1 MDCKLDFRKVEE
13 LKKYKFI
20 VDFYQRGCRW
30 SADDAESLAIDIADY
45 DGNYFLQPLVVKM
58 LEDNIYELVDGQQRL
73 TTLNLI
79 MKAACGTE
87 GIQIE
92 FKRNDGQETGE
103 NKIDKLFR
111 EAVETKL
118 NDLTAPQK
126 ESLRKKIPGVYFV
139 FYDIGNVD
147 GYRIFNT
154 INAGKIPLADNEL
167 IKALILFRMKKDS
180 DWRANDRQEEK
191 HFLSIWNRALNHIAY
206 DEFYGF
212 ALGRKYREKGQ
223 QYSNKRLDVML
234 GEMLPNKN
242 NSNAYPIYKAFERY
256 IDIDS
261 ADVDNIRT
269 FIAEFD
275 KFDNLLY
282 SAFLENSVYHYVGM
296 VLSLQGGRYS
306 LGDIFFKYDNS
317 SVLRKCKELP
327 GRMKFIGELKTM
339 IREVLKG
346 HGIPSDSKEF
356 AIRTIVEEWKKSESV
371 RVRDLLLLHNVF
383 IEQRRGKRFSFFSF
397 FKEKWEIE
405 HINPD
410 TDNSDDN
417 DFINS
422 LYLYLIQDGNLRDP
436 IDEKKKRITEEYRK
450 EVDRMKKIVGIRI
463 QEHVDET
470 ENMEK
475 QALEY
480 YFNEYVT
487 GYYNEEKQKLW
498 NLVLLDK
505 PTNAS
510 IQNDFYLQKRKSI
523 MEHEKEGRYVLPATT
538 YAFMKAYSP
547 SLSHP
552 FQWNEE
558 SDGNPYLDNIANVI
572 FDNIYKD

>member
-20 VDFYQRGCRW
+20 VDFYQRGYRW

-103 NKIDKLFR
+103 NKVDKLFR

-118 NDLTAPQK
+118 NDLTASQK
-126 ESLRKKIPGVYFV
+126 ETLRKKIPGVYFV
-139 FYDIGNVD
+139 FYDIGDVD

-154 INAGKIPLADNEL
+154 INAGRIPLADNEL
-167 IKALILFRMKKDS
+167 IKALILYKMKKDP
-180 DWRANDRQEEK
+180 DWKANDRQKEK
-191 HFLSIWNRALNHIAY
+191 HFLSIWNRALNHIAS

-223 QYSNKRLDVML
+223 QYSNKRLDVLL
-234 GEMLPNKN
+234 GEMLLNKN
-242 NSNAYPIYKAFERY
+242 MSNAYPIYKAFEKY
-256 IDIDS
+256 IDL
-261 ADVDNIRT
+261 ADKDHIRT

-282 SAFLENSVYHYVGM
+282 SAFLEDSVYHYVGA

-306 LGDIFFKYDNS
+306 LEDIFFKYDDS
-317 SVLRKCKELP
+317 SGLRKCKELL
-327 GRMKFIGELKTM
+327 GRREFIGELKVM
-339 IREVLKG
+339 IREAMKG
-346 HGIPSDSKEF
+346 YGILLNSNESE
-356 AIRTIVEEWKKSESV
+356 IRSIVEEWKKSESV
-371 RVRDLLLLHNVF
+371 KVRDLLLLHNIF

-397 FKEKWEIE
+397 FKERWEIE

-422 LYLYLIQDGNLRDP
+422 LYLYLIQDGTPKDP
-436 IDEKKKRITEEYRK
+436 IEEKKKRITEEYMK
-450 EVDRMKKIVGIRI
+450 EVDRMKKMPGIRI
-463 QEHVDET
+463 QECVDKM
-470 ENMEK
+470 ENLEK

-480 YFNEYVT
+480 YFNEYVN
-487 GYYNEEKQKLW
+487 GYSDDEKQKLW

-523 MEHEKEGRYVLPATT
+523 MEHEKEGRYVLPATA

-552 FQWNEE
+552 FQWNEK

-572 FDNIYKD
+572 FDDIYKD